1 MVQRDDLTMPSSA
14 CARNWGGGGGGGDEG
29 FTRFS
34 ALILNLYADTV
45 SSDPLP

>member
-1 MVQRDDLTMPSSA
+1 MLGPGI
-14 CARNWGGGGGGGDEG
+14 GGGGGGGEGGGDEG

-45 SSDPLP
+45 SSDTLP